1 MLSYWVRRWHFKI
14 PETKKQKCERI
25 SKELR
30 QTIKCI
36 SQNTKVSLYEQDYSS
51 NVVYQQFLFE
61 EAQRF
66 QGHFPVIQ
74 LGFVTVFVAAFPLLA
89 QLFALINNILEI
101 CFDA

>member
-1 MLSYWVRRWHFKI
+1 MLSYWVRRWRFKI

-36 SQNTKVSLYEQDYSS
+36 SPNTKVSLYEQ
-51 NVVYQQFLFE
+51 
-61 EAQRF
+61 
-66 QGHFPVIQ
+66 VIQ
-74 LGFVTVFVAAFPLLA
+74 LGFVTVFVAAFPLA
-89 QLFALINNILEI
+89 PLFALVNNILEI